1 MTASSASRPSSA
13 KATAQPSFIMRPG
26 VPCPDWSVVTSPV
39 VKDAVLAMFESEHIL
54 NRWSGYSP
62 AEDRVRAALLGL
74 YAEQGRAPTI
84 DVLAARARLD
94 TAEARGQLAELRQ
107 RDLVVLSRDGERII
121 GAYPF
126 TDRDTGQRVKLDG
139 RTANAMCAVDALGV
153 GAMLRRDIQIDS
165 RCHRSG
171 TAIRITTRDRGR
183 AIAVARPETTVVWLS
198 LRYEGGSAAHSLCTV
213 TVFFATDDHLEAWH
227 KDQPADMRGVRLS
240 LAEALEAGRA
250 IFGPSL
256 AGIDART
263 GSAQRLDALSV
274 GG

>member
-13 KATAQPSFIMRPG
+13 KATALPSFIMRPG
-26 VPCPDWSVVTSPV
+26 VSCPDWSVVTSPV
-39 VKDAVLAMFESEHIL
+39 VKDALLAMFESEHIL

-62 AEDRVRAALLGL
+62 AEDRRAALLGL

-84 DVLAARARLD
+84 DALAARARLD

-107 RDLVVLSRDGERII
+107 RDLVVLSRDRERII

-139 RTANAMCAVDALGV
+139 RTVNAMCAVDALGV
-153 GAMLRRDIQIDS
+153 GAMLGRDVQIDS

-171 TAIRITTRDRGR
+171 SAIRITTRDCGR
-183 AIAVARPETTVVWLS
+183 AIAVAHPETTVVWLS
-198 LRYEGGSAAHSLCTV
+198 LRYEGGSAAYSLCTV

-227 KDQPADMRGVRLS
+227 KDQPADMRGLRLS
-240 LAEALEAGRA
+240 LGEALEAGRA

-256 AGIDART
+256 AGIDACT